1 MTFNPQ
7 PIAKLSVMVDKVS
20 GEILG
25 YGFTQMVPSSTELS
39 VQVNGELAKTI
50 QLYDDQNRKQIMWD
64 FDSSGIVSILQANRS
79 RAQVSQAVTT
89 ASWSTMTQDE
99 KLNYLAKQMG
109 VISASAQ
116 LNYH

>member
-7 PIAKLSVMVDKVS
+7 PIAKLSMIIDKTS

-25 YGFTQMVPSSTELS
+25 YGFTEMVPSSTELS

-50 QLYDDQNRKQIMWD
+50 QLYDDQNRKQIVWD
-64 FDSSGIVSILQANRS
+64 FNSSGIASILPANRS
-79 RAQVSQAVTT
+79 SAQASQAVTT

-109 VISASAQ
+109 IIQ
-116 LNYH
+116 